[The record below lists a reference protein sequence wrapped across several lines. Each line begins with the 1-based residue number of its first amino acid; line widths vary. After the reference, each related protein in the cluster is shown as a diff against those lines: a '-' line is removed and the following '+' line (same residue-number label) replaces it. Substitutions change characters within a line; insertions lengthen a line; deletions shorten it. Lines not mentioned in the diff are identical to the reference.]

1 MTSRLTEVIVDCH
14 DLARMTQFW
23 CEVLGYEKTNEGDGW
38 VSIRGAG
45 QEPSDR
51 ALAANPQPPAVSFVR
66 VPEGKLAKN
75 RVHIDLTPIDRSQ
88 TDEVDRVL
96 SLGATRVDI
105 GQGKTPWIV
114 LADPEG
120 NEFCVMP
127 ALDPFER

>member
-1 MTSRLTEVIVDCH
+1 MGGSRSGAQARAFRPGVGGEPATTGRVIRPGARGQTRRRTVCISTS
-14 DLARMTQFW
+14 
-23 CEVLGYEKTNEGDGW
+23 
-38 VSIRGAG
+38 
-45 QEPSDR
+45 
-51 ALAANPQPPAVSFVR
+51 
-66 VPEGKLAKN
+66 
-75 RVHIDLTPIDRSQ
+75 PIDRSQ